1 MGNHHIDQEI
11 MEKFL
16 SGYATEEEKIEIF
29 THASSCEFC
38 SERLMA
44 LSEREQPMAMTR
56 NLKES
61 ILMGTERVILKS
73 PRKQFWFYSMKVC
86 AAMCAALIILF
97 ASSAGEMPLR
107 ESPRTNVNVQKEMPK
122 PKKSL
127 TEKLGGAVDGLTWK
141 IYTEI
146 YS

>member
-1 MGNHHIDQEI
+1 MGNNHIDQEI
-11 MEKFL
+11 MERFL
-16 SGYATEEEKIEIF
+16 NGHTTEEEKIEIF

-38 SERLMA
+38 SERLMM
-44 LSEREQPMAMTR
+44 LCEREQPMAMPR

-61 ILMGTERVILKS
+61 ILMGTKRIIPRS
-73 PRKQFWFYSMKVC
+73 PKKQFWFYSIKVC

-97 ASSAGEMPLR
+97 TSSAGETSLR
-107 ESPRTNVNVQKEMPK
+107 EPRMNVQREMSK
-122 PKKSL
+122 PKESL
-127 TEKLGGAVDGLTWK
+127 TEKLGGAVDRLTWK

>member
-44 LSEREQPMAMTR
+44 LSEREQPMAMPR

-73 PRKQFWFYSMKVC
+73 PRKQFWF
-86 AAMCAALIILF
+86 
-97 ASSAGEMPLR
+97 
-107 ESPRTNVNVQKEMPK
+107 
-122 PKKSL
+122 
-127 TEKLGGAVDGLTWK
+127 
-141 IYTEI
+141 
-146 YS
+146 